1 LVLGRWFVI
10 EPWVV
15 VATISLAFSIPVL
28 LSSYYTM
35 ILFVSSLRY
44 PRFLGNL
51 SPASESFPL
60 VSVLIATYNEKFV
73 IARTLDAVKSLDYPA
88 GRLQVVVA
96 DDSTDDT
103 RSLIDKKIE
112 ELNFSGIIACV
123 SRRNTREGFKSGA
136 LNQAAPLLR
145 GEYVLLLDA
154 DSTVTS
160 ASLSRGLAAFRLD
173 PRIAFVS
180 FRVGHYNREQNLITR
195 LFALSQDQG
204 DTITKMGSYVLDAPY
219 SFQGGF
225 TIVSADILGEVG
237 YWTNDSIVD
246 DADLSCKIYSAG
258 WRGVYLSDVK
268 VFGEDPSNL
277 EVWKKQVARV
287 AQGWTKCARSNWR
300 TILGSRKLSPWR
312 RVALLLFL
320 LGPFSAL
327 SWIVVTF
334 VSAIGLILGFSAPA
348 NSIFASPIYVTIVTL
363 PLITFFLS
371 GAYALYVQR
380 IMTAKNLLLLPL
392 ISYTSLCMTTA
403 ICIGFL
409 QGIRGKPGFF
419 FRTPKS
425 GVESNEGSKQY
436 FRDVQHDRIAIA
448 ETVLASL
455 AIGIGLIVLAEG
467 VWVLFLSLAGFGVLT
482 LKSMNLSRILGPRFQ
497 EKRQLG
503 PVHRELA
510 TSTP

>member
-1 LVLGRWFVI
+1 MPPV
-10 EPWVV
+10 
-15 VATISLAFSIPVL
+15 SI
-28 LSSYYTM
+28 
-35 ILFVSSLRY
+35 
-44 PRFLGNL
+44 
-51 SPASESFPL
+51 
-60 VSVLIATYNEKFV
+60 LIASYNEKFV
-73 IARTLDAVKSLDYPA
+73 IGRTLDAIRDLDYPA
-88 GRLQVVVA
+88 GKLQVIVA

-103 RSLIDKKIE
+103 RSVIDEKVR
-112 ELNFSGIIACV
+112 ELNSSGIVALV
-123 SRRNTREGFKSGA
+123 SRRNNREGFKSGA
-136 LNQAAPLLR
+136 LNHAAPLLR
-145 GEYVLLLDA
+145 GEYVFLLDA
-154 DSTVTS
+154 DSTVTP
-160 ASLSRGLAAFRLD
+160 ASLSRGLAAFRSD

-204 DTITKMGSYVLDAPY
+204 DTITKMGSYTLDAPY

-225 TIVSADILGEVG
+225 TLMSLAILKEVEF
-237 YWTNDSIVD
+237 WTNDSIVD

-277 EVWKKQVARV
+277 EVWKKQAARV

-300 TILGSRKLSPWR
+300 KIIGSRKLSPWR

-334 VSAIGLILGFSAPA
+334 VSALGLVLGFSAPA
-348 NSIFASPIYVTIVTL
+348 NSIFSSPVYVIIVTL
-363 PLITFFLS
+363 PLVSFFLS
-371 GAYALYVQR
+371 GAYALYVQK

-392 ISYTSLCMTTA
+392 ISYTTSCMATA

-409 QGIRGKPGFF
+409 QGIIGRPGIF

-425 GVESNEGSKQY
+425 GVESSETSKQY
-436 FRDVQHDRIAIA
+436 FYDVRHDRVAIA
-448 ETVLASL
+448 EAVLAIL
-455 AIGIGLIVLAEG
+455 AIGFSAIVLMEG

-482 LKSMNLSRILGPRFQ
+482 LKSMNLSRIVR
-497 EKRQLG
+497 
-503 PVHRELA
+503 
-510 TSTP
+510 SSS

>member
-1 LVLGRWFVI
+1 VL

-15 VATISLAFSIPVL
+15 IAAISLAFSIPVL

-44 PRFLGNL
+44 PGFLGNL
-51 SPASESFPL
+51 KPRSESFTL
-60 VSVLIATYNEKFV
+60 VSVLIASYNEKFV
-73 IARTLDAVKSLDYPA
+73 IGRTLDAIKSLDYPA
-88 GRLQVVVA
+88 GKLQIVVA

-103 RSLIDKKIE
+103 KSVVDKKVE
-112 ELNFSGIIACV
+112 ELNSSGIVALV

-136 LNQAAPLLR
+136 LNHAAPLLR

-154 DSTVTS
+154 DSTVTPG
-160 ASLSRGLAAFRLD
+160 SLSRGLAAFRLD

-204 DTITKMGSYVLDAPY
+204 DTITKMGSYTLDAPY

-225 TIVSADILGEVG
+225 TLMSSAVLREVG
-237 YWTNDSIVD
+237 FWTNDSIVD

-258 WRGVYLSDVK
+258 WRGIYLSDVK
-268 VFGEDPSNL
+268 IFGEDPSNL
-277 EVWKKQVARV
+277 EVWKKQAARV

-300 TILGSRKLSPWR
+300 KILGSNQLTPWR
-312 RVALLLFL
+312 RIALLLFL

-348 NSIFASPIYVTIVTL
+348 NSIFTSPVYVTIVTL
-363 PLITFFLS
+363 PLVAFFLS
-371 GAYALYVQR
+371 GAYALHVQK

-392 ISYTSLCMTTA
+392 ISYTSSCMITA

-409 QGIRGKPGFF
+409 QGIRGRPGFF
-419 FRTPKS
+419 FRTPKC
-425 GVESNEGSKQY
+425 GVEGSERSRQY
-436 FRDVQHDRIAIA
+436 FREIRHDRVAIA
-448 ETVLASL
+448 EAVLAIL
-455 AIGIGLIVLAEG
+455 AIGVGVMVLTEG

-482 LKSMNLSRILGPRFQ
+482 LKSMNLSRIVWSSSQQKGR
-497 EKRQLG
+497 
-503 PVHRELA
+503 
-510 TSTP
+510 

>member
-1 LVLGRWFVI
+1 VV
-10 EPWVV
+10 EPWVIV
-15 VATISLAFSIPVL
+15 TAISLTFSVPVL

-44 PRFLGNL
+44 PRTLGSL
-51 SPASESFPL
+51 DPPGESLPL
-60 VSVLIATYNEKFV
+60 VSVLIASYNEKFV
-73 IARTLDAVKSLDYPA
+73 IGHSLDAIKNLDYPKDK
-88 GRLQVVVA
+88 LQVIVA

-103 RSLIDKKIE
+103 KDVIDKKVQDLIS
-112 ELNFSGIIACV
+112 SGLVVLV
-123 SRRNTREGFKSGA
+123 SRRESREGFKSGA
-136 LNQAAPLLR
+136 LNHAVPMLR
-145 GEYVLLLDA
+145 GKYVLLLDA
-154 DSTVTS
+154 DSTVTP
-160 ASLSRGLAAFRLD
+160 ASLSRGLAAFRLG
-173 PRIAFVS
+173 PRVAFVS

-204 DTITKMGSYVLDAPY
+204 DTITKMGSYALDAPY

-225 TIVSADILGEVG
+225 TLVKSEILRDVG

-268 VFGEDPSNL
+268 VFGEDPSSL

-300 TILGSRKLSPWR
+300 KILGSRKLSPWR
-312 RVALLLFL
+312 RIVLLVFL

-348 NSIFASPIYVTIVTL
+348 NSIFSSPIYVAIVSL
-363 PLITFFLS
+363 PLVAFFLS

-380 IMTAKNLLLLPL
+380 IMTPKNLLLLPL
-392 ISYTSLCMTTA
+392 LSYTSLCMTTA

-409 QGIRGKPGFF
+409 QGIRGRPGFF

-425 GVESNEGSKQY
+425 GVESNERSRQY
-436 FRDVQHDRIAIA
+436 FRDIRHDRIAIA
-448 ETVLASL
+448 EAVLASL
-455 AIGIGLIVLAEG
+455 AIAIGLIVLTEG

-482 LKSMNLSRILGPRFQ
+482 LKSMSLSRILRSRF
-497 EKRQLG
+497 R
-503 PVHRELA
+503 
-510 TSTP
+510 

>member
-1 LVLGRWFVI
+1 VI

-15 VATISLAFSIPVL
+15 IAAISLAFSVPVL
-28 LSSYYTM
+28 LSSYYTT

-44 PRFLGNL
+44 PRVLR
-51 SPASESFPL
+51 SFDPPNGSLPL
-60 VSVLIATYNEKFV
+60 VSILIASFNEKFV
-73 IARTLDAVKSLDYPA
+73 IGRTLDAIKSLDYPA
-88 GRLQVVVA
+88 GKIQVIVA

-103 RSLIDKKIE
+103 RNVIDRKVE
-112 ELNFSGIIACV
+112 ELNSFGIAALV

-136 LNQAAPLLR
+136 LNQAAPLLK

-154 DSTVTS
+154 DSTVTP
-160 ASLSRGLAAFRLD
+160 ASLSRGLAGFRLD
-173 PRIAFVS
+173 PRVAFVS

-204 DTITKMGSYVLDAPY
+204 DTITKMGSYTLDAPY

-225 TIVSADILGEVG
+225 TLMSLAVLREVG

-258 WRGVYLSDVK
+258 WRGAYLSDVK
-268 VFGEDPSNL
+268 IFGEDPSNL

-287 AQGWTKCARSNWR
+287 AQGWTKCASSNWR
-300 TILGSRKLSPWR
+300 KILGSHRLSPWR
-312 RVALLLFL
+312 RIALLLFL

-334 VSAIGLILGFSAPA
+334 VSALGLILGFSAPA
-348 NSIFASPIYVTIVTL
+348 NSIFTSPVYVTVVTL
-363 PLITFFLS
+363 PLVAFFLS
-371 GAYALYVQR
+371 GAYAVYVQK

-392 ISYTSLCMTTA
+392 LSYTSLSMTTA

-409 QGIRGKPGFF
+409 QGIRGRPGFF

-425 GVESNEGSKQY
+425 GVENNEVSRQY
-436 FRDVQHDRIAIA
+436 FRDVRHDRIAIA
-448 ETVLASL
+448 EAFFATL
-455 AIGIGLIVLAEG
+455 AIGIGLIVLTEG
-467 VWVLFLSLAGFGVLT
+467 VWVLFLSLAGFGVMT
-482 LKSMNLSRILGPRFQ
+482 LKSMNLSRILGSRFQ
-497 EKRQLG
+497 EKRQL
-503 PVHRELA
+503 VLAQRELA
-510 TSTP
+510 IPATGN

>member
-1 LVLGRWFVI
+1 M
-10 EPWVV
+10 
-15 VATISLAFSIPVL
+15 SL
-28 LSSYYTM
+28 
-35 ILFVSSLRY
+35 
-44 PRFLGNL
+44 
-51 SPASESFPL
+51 
-60 VSVLIATYNEKFV
+60 SVLRDV
-73 IARTLDAVKSLDYPA
+73 
-88 GRLQVVVA
+88 
-96 DDSTDDT
+96 
-103 RSLIDKKIE
+103 
-112 ELNFSGIIACV
+112 
-123 SRRNTREGFKSGA
+123 GF
-136 LNQAAPLLR
+136 
-145 GEYVLLLDA
+145 
-154 DSTVTS
+154 
-160 ASLSRGLAAFRLD
+160 
-173 PRIAFVS
+173 
-180 FRVGHYNREQNLITR
+180 
-195 LFALSQDQG
+195 
-204 DTITKMGSYVLDAPY
+204 
-219 SFQGGF
+219 
-225 TIVSADILGEVG
+225 
-237 YWTNDSIVD
+237 WTNDSIVD

-258 WRGVYLSDVK
+258 WRGIYLSDVK

-371 GAYALYVQR
+371 GVYALYVQK
-380 IMTAKNLLLLPL
+380 IMTTKNLLLLPL

-403 ICIGFL
+403 VCVGFL

-425 GVESNEGSKQY
+425 GVVSNERSRQY
-436 FRDVQHDRIAIA
+436 FRDVRHDRIAIA

-455 AIGIGLIVLAEG
+455 AIGIGLIVLTEG

-482 LKSMNLSRILGPRFQ
+482 LKSMNLSRIFESR
-497 EKRQLG
+497 RQISG
-503 PVHRELA
+503 EN
-510 TSTP
+510 

>member
-1 LVLGRWFVI
+1 M
-10 EPWVV
+10 EPWAVI
-15 VATISLAFSIPVL
+15 AAISLAFSIPVL
-28 LSSYYTM
+28 LSSYYTV

-44 PRFLGNL
+44 PRPLESLDPLGE
-51 SPASESFPL
+51 SPPL
-60 VSVLIATYNEKFV
+60 VSVLIASYNEKFV
-73 IARTLDAVKSLDYPA
+73 IGRTLDAVRNLDYPTDKI
-88 GRLQVVVA
+88 QVIVA

-103 RSLIDKKIE
+103 RGVIDMKVN
-112 ELNFSGIIACV
+112 ELNSKGIVALV
-123 SRRNTREGFKSGA
+123 SRRDTRESFKSGA
-136 LNQAAPLLR
+136 LNYAAPLLR

-154 DSTVTS
+154 DSTVTPS
-160 ASLSRGLAAFRLD
+160 SLSRGLAAFRLD

-204 DTITKMGSYVLDAPY
+204 DTITKMGSYALDAPY

-225 TIVSADILGEVG
+225 TLVSLAILKEVE

-246 DADLSCKIYSAG
+246 DADLSCRIYSAG

-300 TILGSRKLSPWR
+300 KILGSRKLSPWR
-312 RVALLLFL
+312 RIALLLFL

-334 VSAIGLILGFSAPA
+334 VSAVGLILGFSAPG
-348 NSIFASPIYVTIVTL
+348 NSIFSSPVYVVIVTL
-363 PLITFFLS
+363 PVVAFFLS
-371 GAYALYVQR
+371 GAYALYVQK

-392 ISYTSLCMTTA
+392 LSYTSFCMTTA
-403 ICIGFL
+403 ICFGFI
-409 QGIRGKPGFF
+409 QGIRGKTGFF

-425 GVESNEGSKQY
+425 GIENSERSRQY
-436 FRDVQHDRIAIA
+436 FRDIRHDRIAIA
-448 ETVLASL
+448 EAVLAFL
-455 AIGIGLIVLAEG
+455 AIAIGVIVLTEG

-482 LKSMNLSRILGPRFQ
+482 LKSMSLSRILGSRFRW
-497 EKRQLG
+497 KAR
-503 PVHRELA
+503 
-510 TSTP
+510 